1 MNIFITRQ
9 ASSPSGTPGELT
21 VTNPQGQTLTCKTL
35 ELPWKDNQ
43 PSISCIM
50 ADSYPATIW
59 HSDHL
64 DCDVLRLQDKHGR
77 KDGLIHCG
85 NFAGDVSQGLETQ
98 VHGCT
103 LVGSSYGTLT
113 NDEGQAQAA
122 ILNSRVTLK
131 RIIEFVG
138 EGEHTVEYRWGSGC
152 APGTQPQEQ
161 S

>member
-1 MNIFITRQ
+1 MNVVITRQ
-9 ASSPSGTPGELT
+9 ASSPSGTPGELQ
-21 VTNPQGQTLTCKTL
+21 VTNSHGETLACKTL

-43 PSISCIM
+43 PGISCIM
-50 ADSYPATIW
+50 ADSYKATIW

-64 DCDVLRLQDKHGR
+64 DCDVLRLEDKHGR
-77 KDGLIHCG
+77 KDCLIHCG

-113 NDEGQAQAA
+113 NDEGKAQIA
-122 ILNSRVTLK
+122 ILNSRTTLK
-131 RIIEFVG
+131 RLIDFVG
-138 EGEHTVEYRWGSGC
+138 RGEHLVEYCWAPGC
-152 APGTQPQEQ
+152 APHTTSQEP

>member
-1 MNIFITRQ
+1 MKIVITRQ
-9 ASSPSGTPGELT
+9 ASSPSGTPGELQ
-21 VTNPQGQTLTCKTL
+21 VTNPQGETFACKTL

-43 PSISCIM
+43 SGISCIM

-59 HSDHL
+59 HSAHL
-64 DCDVLRLQDKHGR
+64 DCDVLRLTDKHGR
-77 KDGLIHCG
+77 KDCLIHCG

-113 NDEGQAQAA
+113 NDEGKSQTA

-131 RIIEFVG
+131 RLINFVG
-138 EGEHTVEYRWGSGC
+138 RGEHLVEYRWSPGC
-152 APGTQPQEQ
+152 APVTQPQEQ
-161 S
+161 P